1 MKRKLMKNVFIAFV
15 ALFATAAV
23 FTACKSGDDNN
34 METANKTTLTAVV
47 DSCQTILTAATTD
60 DYPQAAI
67 TTFGT
72 VVATAKTALTNTS
85 ITQTAVDNLVVQLR
99 QARTTFLAA
108 AYDAIPSSALIMGLS
123 FDEGTGTQL
132 KAAGKGWTAV
142 LKPGPSQIFGTAT
155 NLPSFVNGKVGKA
168 MYFNNGSHLE
178 ISDYAASDLMSS
190 KISISV
196 WVNPDSTRAGNYI
209 MSYNYWNS
217 LKFQLQEQNKPFFTI
232 HTNADGW
239 VDADNQADFSA
250 PNKTWTHLVVTLNM
264 DTKVLT
270 FYVNGVSTMEW
281 TATTKPGLTG
291 SGAWQYKNTLPLM
304 IGACTTY
311 AEAKAEWTWAWA
323 ETPKAWDN
331 FVGAM
336 DELKVYNI
344 ALTDGQVAKLYKE
357 EK

>member
-1 MKRKLMKNVFIAFV
+1 MKKIIFKSAFIACVSLIFLSS
-15 ALFATAAV
+15 A
-23 FTACKSGDDNN
+23 FTGCKKDEVEPAD
-34 METANKTTLTAVV
+34 TTKLTALI
-47 DSCQTILTAATTD
+47 DSCQELSDAATTD

-67 TTFGT
+67 TTFNT
-72 VVATAKTALTNTS
+72 ILATAKAAVLNTA
-85 ITQTAVDNLVVQLR
+85 ITQTAVDNLVIQLR
-99 QARTTFLAA
+99 EAKEVFLAA
-108 AYDAIPSSALIMGLS
+108 AYDAIPASSLIMGLN

-132 KAAGKGWTAV
+132 TTAGKPWTAV
-142 LKPGPSQIFGTAT
+142 LKSGPSEIFGTAT
-155 NLPSFVNGKVGKA
+155 NLPTFKDGKVGKA

-178 ISDYAASDLMSS
+178 ISNYTASDLMG
-190 KISISV
+190 KQLSISV

-217 LKFQLQEQNKPFFTI
+217 WKFQLQEQNKPFFTI

-250 PNKTWTHLVVTLNM
+250 PNKVWTHLVVTLNM
-264 DTKVLT
+264 DTKILT

-291 SGAWQYKNTLPLM
+291 TGAWQYKNTLPLM

-311 AEAKAEWTWAWA
+311 AEAKAEWNWAWS

-331 FVGAM
+331 FVGSM
-336 DELKVYNI
+336 DELKLYNI

-357 EK
+357 ESN